1 MKTIIFG
8 HGFCGSRL
16 SSILEN
22 SSSTEI
28 PEKCPTN
35 LIPFDFNDSDTWSNL
50 PDFDSAIITF
60 KMENLSQSEK
70 LANLLK
76 DRKVIILSSARN
88 LKNITPAQTID
99 ENTPLADN
107 QRVKCESFFEKHAVI
122 LYLGL
127 IWGVNRHPKKWLE
140 EGRIKNGKKI
150 INMIHVEDICHI
162 VKRLLNSDIKSGKY
176 LISDGHPLEWNELA
190 EYYNVKLNQT
200 NPGVESRKFNTKKL
214 QAILPEDYNFKKPF

>member
-1 MKTIIFG
+1 MRTIIFG

-28 PEKCPTN
+28 PEKCSTN

-88 LKNITPAQTID
+88 LKNSSPAQIID

-107 QRVKCESFFEKHAVI
+107 QRVKCESYFEKHAVI

-127 IWGVNRHPKKWLE
+127 IWGDNRHPKKWLE

-200 NPGVESRKFNTKKL
+200 TPGIESRKFNIKKL
-214 QAILPEDYNFKKPF
+214 QAILPEGYNFQKPF